1 MSDFKSLGLSSEIMQ
16 AIAKLGFEEPTPVQ
30 AKAIP
35 QLLNSRRDLIAY
47 AQTGTGKTAAFSLP
61 IIEQIDQD
69 SKHIQALIL
78 NPTRELCLQTSN
90 EIRKFLEFLPNIN
103 IVSVYGGDSKEK
115 QARQLRKG
123 VHIVIGTPGR
133 VHDFIRGKQLKLQH
147 LRVAVLDEAD
157 EMLTMGFEE
166 DLNAILDATP
176 DERQTL
182 LFSATMPKNIKDLVQ
197 KYMDNP
203 VEVNA
208 GTQNI
213 SAENIEHTY
222 SVVRARDKYAALK
235 RFADYY
241 PDIYGIVFCRTRMD
255 TKNIADKLMQDGY
268 SADALHGD
276 LSQAQREQVMKRFR
290 AKQIQILV
298 ATDVAA
304 RGLDINNLTHVIHYH
319 LPDQAEA
326 YIHRSGRTGRA
337 GNSGVSLALIN
348 SREKNKVRTIEKMI
362 KQKMTAKEV
371 PGAQAVCEQQLL
383 HLLDRIDEVE
393 VDEKQIAPYYAAI
406 QSRMSDW
413 SKEDIL
419 KSIVSLEFNR
429 FLSYYKDAP
438 DLNYQSSRGDDRKER
453 DSAGRNKELDRY
465 YINIGTRDGL
475 DPGLLIKILNQQ
487 LSNYKFK
494 IGQIDLMRN
503 FSFFE
508 VEKGLKNAIQKSFRG
523 FTFKGRDVRIEF
535 SSDQARSHKSRKQ
548 EKKRKK
554 KKAKKKFRS

>member
-61 IIEQIDQD
+61 IIEQIDQN
-69 SKHIQALIL
+69 SKHVQGLIL

-103 IVSVYGGDSKEK
+103 IVSVYGGDPKEK
-115 QARQLRKG
+115 QARELRKG
-123 VHIVIGTPGR
+123 AHIVVGTPGR
-133 VHDFIRGKQLKLQH
+133 VHDFIRGKQLKLQN

-157 EMLTMGFEE
+157 EMLSMGFKD
-166 DLNAILDATP
+166 DLDAILDETP

-182 LFSATMPKNIKDLVQ
+182 LFSATMPRDIKELVR
-197 KYMDNP
+197 KYMSDP

-208 GTQNI
+208 GTQNV

-235 RFADYY
+235 RFADFY
-241 PDIYGIVFCRTRMD
+241 PDIYGIVFCRTRLD
-255 TKNIADKLMQDGY
+255 TKNVADKLMQDGY

-276 LSQAQREQVMKRFR
+276 LSQSQREHVMKRFR

-304 RGLDINNLTHVIHYH
+304 RGLDINSLTHVIHYH

-362 KQKMTAKEV
+362 KQRMTQKEV
-371 PGAQAVCEQQLL
+371 PDAQAVCEQQLL

-413 SKEDIL
+413 SKDDIL

-438 DLNYQSSRGDDRKER
+438 DLNYQSSRDEGKREGSSSTR
-453 DSAGRNKELDRY
+453 DKDLDRY
-465 YINIGTRDGL
+465 YINIGTRDAL

-487 LSNYKFK
+487 LSDYKFR

-508 VEKGLKNAIQKSFRG
+508 VEKGLKNAIEKSFRD
-523 FTFKGRDVRIEF
+523 FTFKGRDVKIEF
-535 SSDQARSHKSRKQ
+535 SSEQARSRNTRST

-554 KKAKKKFRS
+554 RSKKRYRS